1 MTIVEMTI
9 VLEAM
14 ENLRQEFKM
23 RILKG
28 TVMDGHGFDDAVK
41 TGIGFSSHL
50 GSHLPWQTL

>member
-28 TVMDGHGFDDAVK
+28 TVMDGHGVDDAVK
-41 TGIGFSSHL
+41 TGIGFSGHL
-50 GSHLPWQTL
+50 GIHLPW